1 MYSKRQYPDI
11 DETDPFVDGKGLFVD
26 NCRISFNAYTKTYFY
41 SKYFLMRKNGFYI
54 LLWTVYYLVVV
65 FVEAEWLKQGFP
77 DMPLLDV
84 YKKTASASAIFISV
98 QILFFYYLIFF
109 WLDKVVD
116 ATRLK
121 TWKIAELI
129 FMYTLTVFV
138 KRALSVFITQPL
150 IYELGPPV
158 INNLF
163 DIRLLFTSML
173 FLSFPIG
180 ISIAIEFL
188 SFRIYNLQKEKELVR
203 DKLTTELSLL
213 RNKLHPHFLFNTL
226 NNIYSL
232 SRKKS
237 ESTSDAILKLA
248 ELLSFMLYESGSG
261 RINIKREIAFIND
274 YITLE
279 RLRYGTRLEL
289 RFETDIDNENELIS
303 PLLLLPLIENA
314 FKHGSAQSPGNSTI
328 FIQLKLVNGNLSF
341 IISNNYNIPSNQ
353 KNEGIGLKTLKRQ
366 LELLYPGHQLITEKA
381 SDKFIANLSINLHQ
395 YAEI

>member
-1 MYSKRQYPDI
+1 
-11 DETDPFVDGKGLFVD
+11 
-26 NCRISFNAYTKTYFY
+26 
-41 SKYFLMRKNGFYI
+41 MRKNGFYI

-65 FVEAEWLKQGFP
+65 FVEAEWLRQGSP
-77 DMPLLDV
+77 DLPIVAV
-84 YKKTASASAIFISV
+84 YQQTALSSFIFISV

-109 WLDKVVD
+109 WLEKVIDSNKLRVG
-116 ATRLK
+116 
-121 TWKIAELI
+121 KIVELI
-129 FMYTLTVFV
+129 IMYTLTVFI
-138 KRALSVFITQPL
+138 KRLLSVFVTQPL
-150 IYELGPPV
+150 IYNSGPPV
-158 INNLF
+158 IANIF
-163 DIRLLFTSML
+163 DFRLLFTSML

-188 SFRIYNLQKEKELVR
+188 SFRIYNLQREKELLR

-237 ESTSDAILKLA
+237 EFTSDAILKLS
-248 ELLSFMLYESGSG
+248 ELLSFMLYESGKG
-261 RINIKREIAFIND
+261 RITMKREIDFIND

-279 RLRYGTRLEL
+279 RLRYGSRLD
-289 RFETDIDNENELIS
+289 FTFDIDIDDEEQLIS

-314 FKHGSAQSPGNSTI
+314 FKHGSSQALNESSIYICIKLLNGVLDLTIRNSCDIQAPG
-328 FIQLKLVNGNLSF
+328 
-341 IISNNYNIPSNQ
+341 

-366 LELLYPGHQLITEKA
+366 LELLYPGHQLMTQKKQHLFVA
-381 SDKFIANLSINLHQ
+381 QLSINLYN

>member
-1 MYSKRQYPDI
+1 MYSEIKSPD
-11 DETDPFVDGKGLFVD
+11 TVVNTTFVDDKRLFVD
-26 NCRISFNAYTKTYFY
+26 NYRIPFNAYTKTYFY
-41 SKYFLMRKNGFYI
+41 SKYSLMRKNGFYI
-54 LLWTVYYLVVV
+54 LLWTIYYLVVV

-77 DMPLLDV
+77 DMPLLAV
-84 YKKTASASAIFISV
+84 YKKTATASAIFISV

-109 WLDKVVD
+109 WLDKVID
-116 ATRLK
+116 ATRIK
-121 TWKIAELI
+121 PGKIVELI

-138 KRALSVFITQPL
+138 KRALSVFVTQPL
-150 IYELGPPV
+150 IYELGSPV
-158 INNLF
+158 IANLF

-232 SRKKS
+232 SRKKA
-237 ESTSDAILKLA
+237 ESTSDAILKLS
-248 ELLSFMLYESGSG
+248 ELLSFMLYESGNG
-261 RINIKREIAFIND
+261 RISVKREIAFIND

-279 RLRYGTRLEL
+279 KLRYGARLAL
-289 RFETDIDNENELIS
+289 QFETDIDNQDELIS

-328 FIQLKLVNGNLSF
+328 DMHLKLVNAKLCF
-341 IISNNYNIPSNQ
+341 TISNSYTIPVNER
-353 KNEGIGLKTLKRQ
+353 NEGIGLKTLKRQ
-366 LELLYPGHQLITEKA
+366 LELLYPGYQFITEKV

>member
-1 MYSKRQYPDI
+1 
-11 DETDPFVDGKGLFVD
+11 
-26 NCRISFNAYTKTYFY
+26 
-41 SKYFLMRKNGFYI
+41 MRKNGFYI

-65 FVEAEWLKQGFP
+65 FVEAEWLRQGSP
-77 DMPLLDV
+77 DLAIIAV
-84 YKKTASASAIFISV
+84 YQQTALSSFIFISV

-109 WLDKVVD
+109 WLEKVIDSNKLRVG
-116 ATRLK
+116 
-121 TWKIAELI
+121 KIIELI
-129 FMYTLTVFV
+129 IMYTLTVFI
-138 KRALSVFITQPL
+138 KRLLSVFVTQPL
-150 IYELGPPV
+150 IYNSGPPV
-158 INNLF
+158 IANIF
-163 DIRLLFTSML
+163 DFRLLFTSML

-188 SFRIYNLQKEKELVR
+188 SFRIYNLQREKELLR

-237 ESTSDAILKLA
+237 EFTSDAILKLS
-248 ELLSFMLYESGSG
+248 ELLSFMLYESGKG
-261 RINIKREIAFIND
+261 RITMKREIDFIND

-279 RLRYGTRLEL
+279 RLRYGSRLD
-289 RFETDIDNENELIS
+289 FTFDIDIDEEEQLIS

-314 FKHGSAQSPGNSTI
+314 FKHGSSQALNESSIHISIKLSNGVLDLTIRNSCDIQSPG
-328 FIQLKLVNGNLSF
+328 
-341 IISNNYNIPSNQ
+341 

-366 LELLYPGHQLITEKA
+366 LELLYPGHQLMTQKKEHLFVA
-381 SDKFIANLSINLHQ
+381 QLSINLYN